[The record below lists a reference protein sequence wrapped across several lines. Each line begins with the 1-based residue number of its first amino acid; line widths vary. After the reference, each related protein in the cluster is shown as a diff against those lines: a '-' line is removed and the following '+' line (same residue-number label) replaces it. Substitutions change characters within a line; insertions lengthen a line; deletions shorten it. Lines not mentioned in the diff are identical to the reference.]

1 MNIEVLD
8 MSEAKETGPVIRAC
22 PSPPVNPFA
31 ADGSARYTLF
41 PIKFQEIWEHYKK
54 QQRSFWTVEE
64 VDLSKEHIGWQTL
77 SQDEKHFVKMV
88 LAFFAASDG
97 IVMRNISENFLQ
109 EVEVPEACICYAWQ
123 NMMEGIH
130 SELYSVLIDTIIPD
144 TKEQDRLFAAMET
157 IPTIRKKAEWALH
170 WIGSKSATFAQR
182 LVAFAA
188 VEGIFFSGSFCSIFW
203 LRKRKIEMPGLF
215 LSNEFIARDEGMH
228 TEYACL
234 LYGILRQHG
243 QGLGDQEFH
252 QLMTDAVDVEK
263 EFVNSSVPVALVGMN
278 ADLMCQ
284 YIEYVADRLM
294 ESLGHEKAYG
304 TKNPFPWMETI
315 SMAGKTNFFEKR
327 SGDYGM
333 ANVKTS
339 KTQHTHEFQFVKDF

>member
-1 MNIEVLD
+1 MNIQVSEVEEKD
-8 MSEAKETGPVIRAC
+8 VERRVC

-31 ADGSARYTLF
+31 AEGSGRYTLF

-64 VDLSKEHIGWQTL
+64 IDLSKERIGWQGL
-77 SQDEKHFVKMV
+77 SDHEQHFIKMV

-123 NMMEGIH
+123 NMIEGIH
-130 SELYSVLIDTIIPD
+130 SEMYSVLIDTIIPD
-144 TKEQDRLFAAMET
+144 TKEQDRLFASMET
-157 IPTIRKKAEWALH
+157 IPTIRKKAEWALR
-170 WIGSKSATFAQR
+170 WIDSKTATFAQR

-188 VEGIFFSGSFCSIFW
+188 VEGIFFSGSFASIFW

-215 LSNEFIARDEGMH
+215 LSNEFISRDEGMH

-234 LYGILRQHG
+234 LYRILRRHG

-252 QLMTDAVDVEK
+252 QLMREAVEVEQD
-263 EFVNSSVPVALVGMN
+263 FVKSAVPVALVGMN
-278 ADLMCQ
+278 ADLMAQ

-294 ESLGHEKAYG
+294 ESMGHEKLYRV
-304 TKNPFPWMETI
+304 KNPFPWMETI

-333 ANVKTS
+333 ANVKTA